1 MNILVVVDM
10 QNDFITGELANPTA
24 KRIIPG
30 IVQEMKSNKYDVIC
44 ITRDTHSYAD
54 YHKTVEGKHLPI
66 LHCDHLQWGWEVVE
80 PIQHEALRQHA
91 HFVNKDSFASTV
103 LLTWC
108 KAWLHDDAI
117 SAEERINSNITLVGT
132 CTDICVISNA
142 LLLKTLRCEV
152 SVIEKLCA
160 GTTKENHDAAI
171 QIMRQCH
178 VNIL

>member
-24 KRIIPG
+24 ERIIPG
-30 IVQEMKSNKYDVIC
+30 IVREMKSDKYDIIFV
-44 ITRDTHSYAD
+44 TRDTHCCVD

-80 PIQHEALRQHA
+80 PIRREALRKQA
-91 HFVNKDSFASTV
+91 HFVNKDSFASTI

-108 KAWLHDDAI
+108 KAWLQDHTANI
-117 SAEERINSNITLVGT
+117 EEYVNSNITLVGT

-152 SVIEKLCA
+152 SVIDKLCA